1 MAKHGRSAGTV
12 KSASPPPSPP
22 TPADTLSATYY
33 RATRASSLPA
43 ASPAVAAPDTA
54 AMAQRL
60 AADIASLP
68 ARWQPGR
75 TAAKPR
81 AR

>member
-12 KSASPPPSPP
+12 KFGSPPPSPP
-22 TPADTLSATYY
+22 TPADTLSATHY
-33 RATRASSLPA
+33 RAMRASSLPL
-43 ASPAVAAPDTA
+43 ASPAVAAPDA
-54 AMAQRL
+54 AAVAARL
-60 AADIASLP
+60 AADIAALP
-68 ARWQPGR
+68 ARWQPRR